1 MSEKLILALFIT
13 CLLQILANLY
23 SSAISISS
31 IIRKFDTFKAFTE
44 YTNHMAENSKH
55 VISPLAEG

>member
-23 SSAISISS
+23 PSASPNPSNIQ
-31 IIRKFDTFKAFTE
+31 KFETLKFFKE
-44 YTNHMAENSKH
+44 YTNQKAENSKP
-55 VISPLAEG
+55 VIPHSR